1 MTDFDQALAY
11 FDKMLTY
18 FDQALANFDPSDVN
32 YFMKYT
38 MLPNFNNLVKISW
51 YKIPI
56 NKSKVFVREEWEQW

>member
-18 FDQALANFDPSDVN
+18 FDQALADFDPSDVN

-38 MLPNFNNLVKISW
+38 MLPNFDNLVKIS
-51 YKIPI
+51 
-56 NKSKVFVREEWEQW
+56 